1 MKSSLQD
8 QKNQWAFAG
17 QMKKKQLKIRMIVFV
32 VVSYLQIWI
41 SKILTKTKFFNIK
54 IMDLLNSIV
63 FL

>member
-32 VVSYLQIWI
+32 VVSYLQIWEF
-41 SKILTKTKFFNIK
+41 KYTN
-54 IMDLLNSIV
+54 
-63 FL
+63 